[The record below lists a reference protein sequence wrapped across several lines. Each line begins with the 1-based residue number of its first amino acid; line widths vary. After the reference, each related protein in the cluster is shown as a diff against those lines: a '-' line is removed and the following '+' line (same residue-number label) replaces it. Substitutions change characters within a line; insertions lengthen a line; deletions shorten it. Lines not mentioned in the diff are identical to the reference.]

1 MSEMA
6 IPEEPGHNQTAAET
20 AHELPS
26 KQQQD
31 STDESR
37 SSLNLGTGD
46 LALIALIS
54 LTMSVVVAI
63 AAWFLPVHKQSFA
76 VVDLPG
82 IIEIEELTFT
92 TTMMKANVND
102 NDRAQ
107 AYETVKGFGP
117 KLEAAIES
125 VKKKCNCV
133 LLTRGAYVG
142 DADKDLTVELKQ
154 ALGMDSLDVAAM
166 KAKIQQNVNELP
178 GLNPLAKAQ
187 AGQGQETTRK

>member
-1 MSEMA
+1 MDS
-6 IPEEPGHNQTAAET
+6 QAAEVLT
-20 AHELPS
+20 QS
-26 KQQQD
+26 KAAQIADADVEQQLHSQE
-31 STDESR
+31 ESR
-37 SSLNLGTGD
+37 SSRTLGNGD
-46 LALIALIS
+46 LAIVALIS
-54 LTMSVVVAI
+54 LTVSMLVAV

-102 NDRAQ
+102 NDRAL

-117 KLEAAIES
+117 KLEAAIET
-125 VKKKCNCV
+125 VKRRCNCV

-142 DADKDLTVELKQ
+142 EAEKDLTAELKQ
-154 ALGMDSLDVAAM
+154 ALGMDGLDVAAM

-178 GLNPLAKAQ
+178 GLNPLSKVQ
-187 AGQGQETTRK
+187 GQGTDNNRK